1 MAKLAQ
7 SYLVARHMRKPK
19 TDDTQR
25 PPKRM
30 QKKTVF
36 LTDDSLLFGIFAV
49 VEVVHFQYPMSLCYV
64 AVVC

>member
-25 PPKRM
+25 PPQRM
-30 QKKTVF
+30 QKKDPI
-36 LTDDSLLFGIFAV
+36 LD
-49 VEVVHFQYPMSLCYV
+49 
-64 AVVC
+64 